1 MTSTVP
7 RALRTE
13 KGERF
18 SGILLM
24 LGSAVSFST
33 IGLFTRAVSLP
44 LADLL
49 FIRGLFGTLAIW
61 IVARLFTRQRVL
73 DRANFRWPSL
83 CVAGLFTLGMTSLVA
98 AYRVGTVV
106 NVSVIYAMIPLVI
119 GLFQLVF
126 LGRRPSPVFWL
137 CGLGVVVGVAVMT
150 GGGLSTGDVL
160 GMTLALLMTLC
171 VAGVIMITRAH
182 RDTPMLVASGM
193 ACLLS
198 SVAAAPFVSSYRFD
212 PHDFAISALF
222 GAVTL
227 GLGRV
232 FLVLGSGRVPSKDA
246 ALIDVLDAPMTPV
259 WTWAVLGEVPS
270 KYGAIGGCVVILAV
284 LVGVRF
290 DREE

>member
-1 MTSTVP
+1 MTSTIPEEVEP
-7 RALRTE
+7 QAD
-13 KGERF
+13 ERL
-18 SGILLM
+18 SGVLLM

-61 IVARLFTRQRVL
+61 VVARLFTRRRVL

-106 NVSVIYAMIPLVI
+106 NVSVVYAMIPLVI

-126 LGRRPSPVFWL
+126 LRRRTSPVFWT
-137 CGLGVVVGVAVMT
+137 CGLGVVAGVAIMT
-150 GGGLSTGDVL
+150 GGGLSTGDAA
-160 GMTLALLMTLC
+160 GMALALLMTVC
-171 VAGVIMITRAH
+171 VAAIIMITRAH
-182 RDTPMLVASGM
+182 RDTPMLIASGM

-198 SVAAAPFVSSYRFD
+198 SAVAAPFVSGYRFD
-212 PHDFAISALF
+212 PRDFAVSALF

-232 FLVLGSGRVPSKDA
+232 FLILGSGRVPSGDA
-246 ALIDVLDAPMTPV
+246 ALIDVLDAPMTPI
-259 WTWAVLGEVPS
+259 WTWAVLGEAPS
-270 KYGAIGGCVVILAV
+270 KHGAVGGCVVLLAV
-284 LVGVRF
+284 LAGVHVN
-290 DREE
+290 REH